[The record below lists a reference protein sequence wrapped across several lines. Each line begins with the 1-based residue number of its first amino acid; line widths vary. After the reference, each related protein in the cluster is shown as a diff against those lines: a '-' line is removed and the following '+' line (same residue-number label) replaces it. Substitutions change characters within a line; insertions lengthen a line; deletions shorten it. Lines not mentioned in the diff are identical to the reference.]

1 MYLHYSTF
9 LINLYVYVF
18 FFPFFL
24 KCSNLLSK
32 YVGETE
38 KSLSKVF
45 VRAQQAAP
53 SIIFMDEIDSLCGDR
68 SGGSLLVSE
77 LLSLMSGTK
86 YKGNI
91 WIIGATNRPAAVD
104 EVNNSISVQLD

>member
-1 MYLHYSTF
+1 M
-9 LINLYVYVF
+9 
-18 FFPFFL
+18 
-24 KCSNLLSK
+24 
-32 YVGETE
+32 
-38 KSLSKVF
+38 F

-77 LLSLMSGTK
+77 LLSLVSGTK

-104 EVNNSISVQLD
+104 EVSKINAILLFVGMN